1 MIDHKTIDD
10 LARRLGEALPD
21 GVRGLQQDIE
31 KNMRAVLTSTFARL
45 DLVTREELDVQ
56 KAVLAR
62 TRSQLEAMQQKLT
75 DLEAQIKNLHPE

>member
-10 LARRLGEALPD
+10 LARRLGEALPE
-21 GVRGLQQDIE
+21 GVRNMQQDIE
-31 KNMRAVLTSTFARL
+31 KNMRAVLSNAFDRL

-62 TRSQLEAMQQKLT
+62 TRSRIEEMETRLSELEQQIHHAG
-75 DLEAQIKNLHPE
+75 D

>member
-21 GVRGLQQDIE
+21 GVRDLQQDIE

>member
-10 LARRLGEALPD
+10 LARRLGEALPE
-21 GVRGLQQDIE
+21 GVRNMQQDIE
-31 KNMRAVLTSTFARL
+31 KNMRAVLSSAFDKL

-62 TRSQLEAMQQKLT
+62 TRSRIEELETRLSELEQQ
-75 DLEAQIKNLHPE
+75 IHHPGD